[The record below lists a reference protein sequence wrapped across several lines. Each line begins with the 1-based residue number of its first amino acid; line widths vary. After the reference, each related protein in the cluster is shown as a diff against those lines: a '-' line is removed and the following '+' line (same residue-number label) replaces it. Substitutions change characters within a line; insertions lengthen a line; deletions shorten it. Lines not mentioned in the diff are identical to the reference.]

1 MTGQVVD
8 AIARNDAE
16 IQLLQVMDESGRVW
30 QFLTEGPIG
39 IDAAHLLVH
48 KDTNEGV
55 EVVYTTKAG
64 RLFALEVNDLP
75 AVLSTIIPTLSLG
88 TGLNQKPTTIT

>member
-8 AIARNDAE
+8 AVARNDAE
-16 IQLLQVMDESGRVW
+16 IQPVQVEDESGRVW

-48 KDTNEGV
+48 KETNEGV

-75 AVLSTIIPTLSLG
+75 AVLSKIIPSAVPAFSLDRSR
-88 TGLNQKPTTIT
+88 QR